1 MQRNQLGKVGLLKK
15 IKLPHGGSYELEYAR
30 VGNMRE
36 LPQSKYVLSSVTMNS
51 GLQSKSGNVQSYK
64 TEYTYKDGYYD
75 RKEKEFYGF
84 KTVKAV
90 TGTGK
95 TTETEYYIDAYYRKG
110 MVKKETVSAG
120 GNIYSI
126 KEYEVDVV
134 PHARV
139 KKEWNTINS
148 TSDLMTK
155 ENSMWNINLKKL
167 TGVKELISALEKYHF
182 IVETI
187 HKDKFWFSHERNGA
201 LVIDYARGQ
210 ENIIRLDYRGY
221 CNRSIGYKKK
231 WAVSEWDDMRRY
243 VCEELAPLIDTF
255 RGPYRLTMEETKEAI
270 IEAMKELGYIDYVE
284 GSENLKISY
293 RYADMKIVFSH
304 FAAPYYVGNNK
315 VCSPEKTISMSAVEE
330 KKYDFI
336 RYTVNGTPIYYCKL
350 KEWEIIYNTV
360 LLETS
365 VRRYRYAWFDF
376 ADRTLD
382 GKDCLA
388 AMVKE
393 VVADLPAILQQ
404 LHDNEDAFYQYSK
417 WL

>member
-1 MQRNQLGKVGLLKK
+1 
-15 IKLPHGGSYELEYAR
+15 
-30 VGNMRE
+30 
-36 LPQSKYVLSSVTMNS
+36 
-51 GLQSKSGNVQSYK
+51 
-64 TEYTYKDGYYD
+64 
-75 RKEKEFYGF
+75 
-84 KTVKAV
+84 
-90 TGTGK
+90 
-95 TTETEYYIDAYYRKG
+95 
-110 MVKKETVSAG
+110 
-120 GNIYSI
+120 
-126 KEYEVDVV
+126 
-134 PHARV
+134 
-139 KKEWNTINS
+139 
-148 TSDLMTK
+148 MTK

-167 TGVKELISALEKYHF
+167 AGLKELISALEKYHF
-182 IVETI
+182 IAETI
-187 HKDKFWFSHERNGA
+187 HKDMFWFSHERNGA

-304 FAAPYYVGNNK
+304 FAAPYYVGNNE

-330 KKYDFI
+330 RKYDFI

-350 KEWEIIYNTV
+350 KEWGIIYDTV

-382 GKDCLA
+382 GKSSLE
-388 AMVKE
+388 AMVKK
-393 VVADLPAILQQ
+393 VIADLPAIVQQ
-404 LHDNEDAFYQYSK
+404 LHDKQDAFYQYSK
-417 WL
+417 CL